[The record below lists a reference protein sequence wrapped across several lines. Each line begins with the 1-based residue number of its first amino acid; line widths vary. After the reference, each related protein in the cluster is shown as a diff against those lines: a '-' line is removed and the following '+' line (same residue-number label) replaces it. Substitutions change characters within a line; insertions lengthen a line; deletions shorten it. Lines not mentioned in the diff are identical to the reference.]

1 VRIDHHVTGAG
12 AGSRAER
19 GEGTGGMKT
28 FRLVWELVSS
38 LSLIGLASFFV
49 FYALKH
55 KPLDPAD
62 VYFTMAI
69 LLMSVAGREHTA

>member
-1 VRIDHHVTGAG
+1 
-12 AGSRAER
+12 
-19 GEGTGGMKT
+19 MKT